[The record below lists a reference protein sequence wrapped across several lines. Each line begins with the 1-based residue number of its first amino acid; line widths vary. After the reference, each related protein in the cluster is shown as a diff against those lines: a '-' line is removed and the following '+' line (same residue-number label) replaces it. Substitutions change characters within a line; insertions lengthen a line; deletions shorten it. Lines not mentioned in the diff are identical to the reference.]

1 MNIHYDIS
9 SETGLMNLKFKNT
22 ILDPLGYNKEIFEK
36 YIIPMLSMND
46 KFVLTGSL
54 SLKLMG
60 FEPMDKVGDFD
71 FGLLDTFTEE
81 EYVALKNFFQLS
93 DLSNGYGQESE
104 SPKTPKF
111 NSKDHMWQFSKQW
124 SEPTDDELQKE
135 LFFKMDIFNDE
146 ILRKRDIITIYYD
159 EFPVRVVHPSV
170 TLSYRMRYALDIRSS
185 QTFKYWEKM
194 KVFMDN
200 AKSYYNQI
208 RSIAKM
214 IARVHEHNANIE
226 GDKKKGIAQIDLMLT
241 DNLNFSTFMYH
252 SPDFTQAESKYKGL
266 YRNIL
271 QQNILSNSRRE
282 TSKLTDKGEI
292 EEYQS
297 YVLRLNQGVVQ
308 VTKSFMGKKGNIIT
322 TTSLLH
328 DQDKFV
334 TNTPEVIA
342 ELAFGPDVPIS
353 EIMTFED
360 IWRHTTDSKF
370 IHHDKLNAILKDFKV
385 RLLGTKVP
393 FPTEC
398 IEQYPNIFTS

>member
-1 MNIHYDIS
+1 MMQEGIY
-9 SETGLMNLKFKNT
+9 TCT
-22 ILDPLGYNKEIFEK
+22 IRK
-36 YIIPMLSMND
+36 S
-46 KFVLTGSL
+46 GSL
-54 SLKLMG
+54 PNEGADYRLAA
-60 FEPMDKVGDFD
+60 
-71 FGLLDTFTEE
+71 TAAT
-81 EYVALKNFFQLS
+81 
-93 DLSNGYGQESE
+93 
-104 SPKTPKF
+104 
-111 NSKDHMWQFSKQW
+111 
-124 SEPTDDELQKE
+124 
-135 LFFKMDIFNDE
+135 
-146 ILRKRDIITIYYD
+146 LRA
-159 EFPVRVVHPSV
+159 H
-170 TLSYRMRYALDIRSS
+170 A
-185 QTFKYWEKM
+185 
-194 KVFMDN
+194 
-200 AKSYYNQI
+200 
-208 RSIAKM
+208 
-214 IARVHEHNANIE
+214 
-226 GDKKKGIAQIDLMLT
+226 
-241 DNLNFSTFMYH
+241 NLNAFV
-252 SPDFTQAESKYKGL
+252 PPKGWPPQAESKYKGL

-271 QQNILSNSRRE
+271 LQNILSNSRRE

-370 IHHDKLNAILKDFKV
+370 IHRDKLNAILKDFKV

>member
-36 YIIPMLSMND
+36 YILPMLSMND

-159 EFPVRVVHPSV
+159 EFPVRLVHPSV

-226 GDKKKGIAQIDLMLT
+226 GDKKKIDYLRKLINT
-241 DNLNFSTFMYH
+241 REAN
-252 SPDFTQAESKYKGL
+252 AESFFEKVFT
-266 YRNIL
+266 
-271 QQNILSNSRRE
+271 E
-282 TSKLTDKGEI
+282 TLDPFTIMLEKEQ
-292 EEYQS
+292 EEF
-297 YVLRLNQGVVQ
+297 
-308 VTKSFMGKKGNIIT
+308 TKQK
-322 TTSLLH
+322 
-328 DQDKFV
+328 
-334 TNTPEVIA
+334 
-342 ELAFGPDVPIS
+342 
-353 EIMTFED
+353 
-360 IWRHTTDSKF
+360 
-370 IHHDKLNAILKDFKV
+370 
-385 RLLGTKVP
+385 TK
-393 FPTEC
+393 
-398 IEQYPNIFTS
+398 IN